1 MKIRGNLFN
10 LKPVWILWALL
21 SCQNFY
27 KSFILIPSHVTPIS
41 SWKMTIEWCRIELCQ
56 DIYFWN
62 VAIQAVANRNIN
74 QPVIGSQWNCW
85 FCSFLCQWVQPGPG
99 TTSQYNSQN
108 TLHPTKRQWIFIQ
121 NFKNKKKSHNN
132 IYNNQWSKFKLKKK
146 KKSKFQTARP
156 STNNLNVNYARENHL
171 FEWSFSSSAQPI
183 LIDTTSSISI
193 TKPNYLR
200 K

>member
-146 KKSKFQTARP
+146 
-156 STNNLNVNYARENHL
+156 NLNFKQHDQV
-171 FEWSFSSSAQPI
+171 P
-183 LIDTTSSISI
+183 TTSMSTMQEKTI
-193 TKPNYLR
+193 YLNDPSLPVHNQYLLILHHQ
-200 K
+200 